1 MIENTQNSFEKY
13 IGLFIF
19 YIIPIHYPTFMCQI
33 LIFGPNWIQ
42 NAIAAGSKTQLSQII
57 NDFHLSILDK
67 SRFEIRKRYSFL
79 LRWFIIEIIKQY

>member
-57 NDFHLSILDK
+57 NDFHPSIWINLDLRLGKDIHFCLGGLS
-67 SRFEIRKRYSFL
+67 
-79 LRWFIIEIIKQY
+79 